1 MEAIQTI
8 RESLGISELL
18 NGLALAFTLR
28 RSFAP
33 FPGQGSNPN
42 NPSSSIS
49 LRTEVV
55 TTTGLFILFLAAKCW
70 LALVNTYVPE
80 PYLVGIYTCFCYN
93 FC

>member
-1 MEAIQTI
+1 LT
-8 RESLGISELL
+8 SL
-18 NGLALAFTLR
+18 
-28 RSFAP
+28 
-33 FPGQGSNPN
+33 
-42 NPSSSIS
+42 S